1 MSLIKITDYFKPT
14 KALRFPYKAKVVS
27 NTDPKKL
34 GRVKA
39 TIKGLFEDSSTDKLP
54 WIFPQNPYGL
64 GGKTDS
70 SSFSVP
76 EVESELCVVFPFEDV
91 YSPMYIGYWQ
101 SKGTHQSL
109 FDDNYPDTYG
119 FVDSIGNS
127 LKVNKNTKDVSISHS
142 SGNKIEID
150 QAGKETKIVKSDLSV
165 TIDGKLEET
174 VKGNIKISTDGN
186 SEETVKGNKE
196 FKVDGN
202 AELVGKGGT
211 KVGSSASVTMVNGS
225 SIVFGGGGAPVA
237 RLGDAIVGTALV
249 IPVVGTII
257 TGSSKIASV

>member
-39 TIKGLFEDSSTDKLP
+39 TIKGLFEDSSDKLP
-54 WIFPQNPYGL
+54 WVFPQNPYGL
-64 GGKTDS
+64 GGNTNS

-76 EVESELCVVFPFEDV
+76 EVGSELCVVFPFEDV

-109 FDDNYPDTYG
+109 FDDNYPETYG
-119 FVDSIGNS
+119 FVDSVGNS
-127 LKVNKNTKDVSISHS
+127 VKVNKSTKDVTISHS

-150 QAGKETKIVKSDLSV
+150 QAGKETKVVKSDLTVSV
-165 TIDGKLEET
+165 
-174 VKGNIKISTDGN
+174 DGN

-202 AELVGKGGT
+202 LELAGKGGT
-211 KVGSSASVTMVNGS
+211 KIGSAASSTMVNGS
-225 SIVFGGGGAPVA
+225 SIVFGAGGTPCARLSDSVQAVGNLGAP
-237 RLGDAIVGTALV
+237 I
-249 IPVVGTII
+249 IGTII
-257 TGSSKIASV
+257 TGSGKVMVE